1 MLYGIVLYV
10 LYNTRGYSV
19 FYTDSFALCN
29 VCRYPLRIYVLIQI
43 VIDNYEKVED
53 MWIGSE

>member
-19 FYTDSFALCN
+19 FYTDSCN